1 MTKIELMSFQETLE
15 IPYSWSVGYL
25 GSKFLA
31 AIRDEGK
38 FYGHKCPSCGNIYIP
53 PRVVC
58 GPCFVQPDQWVELEN
73 TGTLMAYSI
82 VNYPFIDPN
91 TGERRPVPYT
101 YGYIKLDGGAT
112 SKLGHFINEV
122 DPAKLSPGQKV
133 QAVFRDKDERIGSL
147 QHDVLHFK
155 VIG

>member
-1 MTKIELMSFQETLE
+1 MSKIELLSFQETLE
-15 IPYSWSVGYL
+15 IPYNWSVGYL

-38 FYGHKCPSCGNIYIP
+38 FYGHKCPSCGSIYIP

-73 TGTLMAYSI
+73 TGTLVAYSI
-82 VNYPFIDPN
+82 VNYPFIDPD

-101 YGYIKLDGGAT
+101 YGYIQLDGGAT
-112 SKLGHFINEV
+112 SKLGHFIDEV
-122 DPAKLSPGQKV
+122 DPAQLSPGLRV
-133 QAVFRDKDERIGSL
+133 QAVFRDKSERIGSL
-147 QHDVLHFK
+147 KHDLMHFK
-155 VIG
+155 II